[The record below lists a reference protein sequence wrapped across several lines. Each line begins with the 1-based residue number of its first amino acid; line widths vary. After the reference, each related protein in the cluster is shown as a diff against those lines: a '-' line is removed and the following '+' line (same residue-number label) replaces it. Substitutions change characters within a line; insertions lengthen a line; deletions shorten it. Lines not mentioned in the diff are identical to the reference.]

1 MGTIA
6 NLVVRIN
13 GDIAG
18 LKSALTDASGSVQ
31 AAGEKMMG
39 TGAALSLGV
48 TAPIMGMAGAA
59 IKAAAE
65 QEQLQIAFTTM
76 LGSGERAAALMED
89 INEFSAA
96 TPFQSMEVQ
105 ESAKMLLA
113 FGVGAE
119 DVTDTLRRLGDIS
132 AGIGAPLKDMAYL
145 FGTSRV
151 QGRLFSADINQFTS
165 RGVPIIAA
173 LAETLGIA
181 QNEVKGLV
189 EEGKVG
195 FPELQAALGYM
206 TDEGGQ
212 FAGLME
218 AQSQSMAGLFSTLK
232 DNIELSAAAI
242 GKTLVEQFDL
252 KDKLE
257 SVLGWTDQLKTA
269 VLDLAENN
277 PELFRLGAILAGVAA
292 AAGPALIAL
301 GTAVKFAGTALGA
314 LAPVIGFVTSPIGL
328 LIGAVTLLGV
338 AWYTNF
344 GGMRDIVANAWA
356 AMAPTFDAIV
366 GTMRTLFDYMTA
378 TFETGDEKSAFGFI
392 RKLPEFLQEPTVQL
406 GAFVAAIGRVFAAV
420 SSGTTDFDSL
430 LNTFLYSTDAA
441 SKLHDKLSILGTA
454 LADLQIAM
462 DWIIN
467 GEGAEVDW
475 WWDITAAVEK
485 LTGMEGGSLDWLA
498 DGLYDAGIAAS
509 EFIVQAQ
516 DIAAK
521 VAEFLTP
528 AFGRVGESF
537 GTIGATWEQL
547 QPKLVQVGEAFG
559 GLVTAIQPLVTLVGA
574 VLVVATSFGLNTFA
588 ALFAALPGIL
598 GPIIDQV
605 AATVTL
611 ISTTI
616 TNVVA
621 LVRAVIDG
629 DWAAAWTAAQNIVTG
644 FGTFIGTTFGNVK
657 TSITTIF
664 DAIKTAVVNTLAD
677 MGVDAQAKLDEITGW
692 WNGVWTTLQAGM
704 QPLLDGFTAVNDAIS
719 GVQDALT
726 AFKDW
731 VGSLSIPNP
740 VQGIADSLAGIQG
753 WNPFGGGAQPGN
765 QQLGTSYAHGGWSWV
780 GENRRPELMYLPRGS
795 QVLPWQQAAA
805 AGGGGGVT
813 VTINNANV
821 RDERD
826 LWGLA
831 YRINDI
837 AERRSR

>member
-6 NLVVRIN
+6 NLVVRIG

-18 LKSALTDASGSVQ
+18 LKSALTDAGAAVSD
-31 AAGEKMMG
+31 AGEKMQGMG
-39 TGAALSLGV
+39 AKLTLGV
-48 TAPIMGMAGAA
+48 TTPIMGMAGAA
-59 IKAAAE
+59 IKAAAD

-76 LGSGERAAALMED
+76 LGSAEKAKSLMDD
-89 INEFSAA
+89 INQFSAA
-96 TPFQSMEVQ
+96 TPFQSNEVQ

-113 FGVGAE
+113 FGVEAE
-119 DVTDTLRRLGDIS
+119 DVTGTLRQLGDIS

-165 RGVPIIAA
+165 RGVPIIKA
-173 LAETLGIA
+173 LAETMGVA
-181 QNEVKGLV
+181 DSEVKKMV
-189 EEGKVG
+189 EDGKVG
-195 FPELQAALGYM
+195 FPELTAAMSYM

-242 GKTLVEQFDL
+242 GKTLIEQFDL
-252 KDKLE
+252 KGKLE

-277 PELFRLGAILAGVAA
+277 PELFRMGAIFAGLAA
-292 AAGPALIAL
+292 AAGPALVAL
-301 GTAVKFAGTALGA
+301 GTAVKFAGTAIGA
-314 LAPVIGFVTSPIGL
+314 LVPVLGFITSPIGL
-328 LIGAVTLLGV
+328 LIGAVTLLG
-338 AWYTNF
+338 
-344 GGMRDIVANAWA
+344 IAWA
-356 AMAPTFDAIV
+356 NNWGGLQDITTEAVEAITPILSDLWDAVEWIW
-366 GTMRTLFDYMTA
+366 A
-378 TFETGDEKSAFGFI
+378 GD
-392 RKLPEFLQEPTVQL
+392 
-406 GAFVAAIGRVFAAV
+406 GA
-420 SSGTTDFDSL
+420 
-430 LNTFLYSTDAA
+430 N
-441 SKLHDKLSILGTA
+441 
-454 LADLQIAM
+454 
-462 DWIIN
+462 
-467 GEGAEVDW
+467 VDW
-475 WWDITAAVEK
+475 WWDITGAVEN
-485 LTGMEGGSLDWLA
+485 LVGIDSGSLDWLA
-498 DGLYDAGIAAS
+498 DSLYDAGIAAG
-509 EFIVQAQ
+509 EFIQSTRDAWDRLNEAFAEGNTSITGLVTALTGSGEQAAAFNASLAA
-516 DIAAK
+516 IATTVSDLATTAATNLQAFLDK
-521 VAEFLTP
+521 ATEVGQQIGEFLAP
-528 AFGRVGESF
+528 AVGRVGESF
-537 GTIGATWEQL
+537 GTIGATWEQV

-588 ALFAALPGIL
+588 ALFAALPGII

-677 MGVDAQAKLDEITGW
+677 MGVDAQAKLDEIKGW
-692 WNGVWTTLQAGM
+692 WNGVWTTLQAGI

-753 WNPFGGGAQPGN
+753 WNLFGGGAQPGN

-805 AGGGGGVT
+805 AGGGGGGVT

>member
-6 NLVVRIN
+6 NLVVRIG

-18 LKSALTDASGSVQ
+18 LKTALTDAGAAVSE
-31 AAGEKMMG
+31 AGEKMQGMG
-39 TGAALSLGV
+39 AKLTLGV
-48 TAPIMGMAGAA
+48 TTPIAGMAGAA

-76 LGSGERAAALMED
+76 LGSAEKATALMED

-173 LAETLGIA
+173 LAATMGIA
-181 QNEVKGLV
+181 QNEVKSLV

-195 FPELQAALGYM
+195 FPELQAAMGYM

-218 AQSQSMAGLFSTLK
+218 AQSQSMIGLFSTLK

-242 GKTLVEQFDL
+242 GKVLVEQFDL
-252 KDKLE
+252 KGKLE
-257 SVLGWTDQLKTA
+257 GVLGWTDQLKTA

-277 PELFRLGAILAGVAA
+277 PELFRMGAIFAGLAA

-301 GTAVKFAGTALGA
+301 GTAVKFAGTAIGA
-314 LAPVIGFVTSPIGL
+314 LAPVLGFITSPIGL
-328 LIGAVTLLGV
+328 LIGAVTLLGL
-338 AWYTNF
+338 AWATNF
-344 GGMRDIVANAWA
+344 AGMRDAINSAWA
-356 AMAPTFDAIV
+356 AMQPSIEAMKTTV
-366 GTMRTLFDYMTA
+366 GLLIDYFTA

-392 RKLPEFLQEPTVQL
+392 RKLPEFLQEPTLKL
-406 GAFVAAIGRVFAAV
+406 GEFVAAVGRVVQAV

-430 LNTFLYSTDAA
+430 LNAFTYNNEAA
-441 SKLHDKLSILGTA
+441 ANFHATLDTLGTA
-454 LADLQIAM
+454 LDDLQIAM
-462 DWIIN
+462 AWILN
-467 GEGAEVDW
+467 GEGVEVDW
-475 WWDITAAVEK
+475 WWDITGAVEK

-516 DIAAK
+516 DIATK

-537 GTIGATWEQL
+537 GTIGSTWEQL
-547 QPKLVQVGEAFG
+547 APKLMAAGESFG
-559 GLVTAIQPLVTLVGA
+559 GLVTAIQPLVALVGG

-605 AATVTL
+605 TATVTL

-616 TNVVA
+616 SNVVA

-629 DWAAAWTAAQNIVTG
+629 DWAAAWKAAQNIVTG
-644 FGTFIGTTFGNVK
+644 FGTFIGSTFGNVK

-664 DAIKTAVVNTLAD
+664 TAIKTAVVNTLAD
-677 MGVDAQAKLDEITGW
+677 MGVDAQAKLDEIKGW
-692 WNGVWTTLQAGM
+692 WNGVWTTLEAGV
-704 QPLLDGFTAVNDAIS
+704 QPLLDGFTAVNDAIA

-740 VQGIADSLAGIQG
+740 VAGIADSLAGIQG
-753 WNPFGGGAQPGN
+753 WNPFAGGGADN
-765 QQLGTSYAHGGWSWV
+765 NQLGTSYAHGGWSWV
-780 GENRRPELMYLPRGS
+780 GENRRPELMYLPRGA
-795 QVLPWQQAAA
+795 QVLPWQQAAGA
-805 AGGGGGVT
+805 APGGGVT

>member
-6 NLVVRIN
+6 NLVVRIT

-18 LKSALTDASGSVQ
+18 LKAALSDASGSVQ

-39 TGAALSLGV
+39 TGTALSLGV
-48 TAPIMGMAGAA
+48 TAPIVGMAGAA

-65 QEQLQIAFTTM
+65 QEQLQIAFETM
-76 LGSGERAAALMED
+76 LGSAERATALMDD

-173 LAETLGIA
+173 LAETMGVA

-195 FPELQAALGYM
+195 FPELTAALGYM

-212 FAGLME
+212 FAGLMA
-218 AQSQSMAGLFSTLK
+218 AQSQSMSGLFSTLK

-252 KDKLE
+252 KGKLE

-292 AAGPALIAL
+292 AAGPALIGL

-314 LAPVIGFVTSPIGL
+314 LVPVIGFVTSPIGL
-328 LIGAVTLLGV
+328 LIGVVALLGV
-338 AWYTNF
+338 AWANNW
-344 GGMRDIVANAWA
+344 GGMRDILNGAWA
-356 AMAPTFDAIV
+356 AMQPSIEA
-366 GTMRTLFDYMTA
+366 MRTTIGLLLDYFTA

-392 RKLPEFLQEPTVQL
+392 RKLPEFLQAPTLKL
-406 GAFVAAIGRVFAAV
+406 GEFVAAVSRVFAAV
-420 SSGTTDFDSL
+420 SGGTTDFGAL
-430 LNTFLYSTDAA
+430 LGVFLYS
-441 SKLHDKLSILGTA
+441 GTA
-454 LADLQIAM
+454 AETLSTAMSDLQIAM
-462 DWIIN
+462 DWILN

-475 WWDITAAVEK
+475 WWDITAAMEK
-485 LTGMEGGSLDWLA
+485 LSGMDRGSLDWLA

-509 EFIVQAQ
+509 GFITGAQ
-516 DIAAK
+516 DLAAQ
-521 VAEFLTP
+521 VVDILAPGIE
-528 AFGRVGESF
+528 RVGESF
-537 GTIGATWEQL
+537 GTLSETWTAIL
-547 QPKLVQVGEAFG
+547 PNLAGVGEAFSG
-559 GLVTAIQPLVTLVGA
+559 MGESVAGVVVAMQPLVELVG
-574 VLVVATSFGLNTFA
+574 VSLVVAASFGIN
-588 ALFAALPGIL
+588 LFAAIIANLPAIVA
-598 GPIIDQV
+598 PIIDQV
-605 AATVTL
+605 AATITL
-611 ISTTI
+611 ISTTM

-621 LVRAVIDG
+621 LVSAVISG
-629 DWAAAWTAAQNIVTG
+629 DWAAAWAAAQSIVAG
-644 FGTFIGTTFGNVK
+644 FGAFFTSTLGRVKAFTTA
-657 TSITTIF
+657 IF
-664 DAIKTAVVNTLAD
+664 SAIKTAVVNTLTD
-677 MGVDAQAKLDEITGW
+677 LGVDADAAMATIESW
-692 WNGVWTTLQAGM
+692 WAGAWEGLKTGM
-704 QPLLDGFTAVNDAIS
+704 QPLLDGFAAVQGAIES
-719 GVQDALT
+719 VKVALEG
-726 AFKDW
+726 FRDW

-740 VQGIADSLAGIQG
+740 VAGIADSLAGIQG
-753 WNPFGGGAQPGN
+753 WNPFAGGGAGN
-765 QQLGTSYAHGGWSWV
+765 NQLGTSYASGGWSWV
-780 GENRRPELMYLPRGS
+780 GENRRPELVYLPRGA

-805 AGGGGGVT
+805 APGGGVS